1 MWDGVGLRSSQQNN
15 QKLRSDGVS
24 ILSGNQVWQ
33 WDIPILNHTL
43 IHGPDW
49 ENVYCKVSLPKA
61 RALEFTTVNIPV
73 QSLPWVVHLFS
84 LATVRTPA
92 TD

>member
-15 QKLRSDGVS
+15 QELRSDGVS
-24 ILSGNQVWQ
+24 ILSGQVWQ

-84 LATVRTPA
+84 LAMVRTHA